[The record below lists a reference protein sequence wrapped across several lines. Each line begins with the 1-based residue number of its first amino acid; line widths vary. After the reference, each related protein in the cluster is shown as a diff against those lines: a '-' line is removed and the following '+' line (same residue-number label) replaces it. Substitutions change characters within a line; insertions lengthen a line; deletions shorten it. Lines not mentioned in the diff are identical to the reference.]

1 MYKPST
7 YLVVTYFPT
16 YLISYLLVHAPAI
29 SLGQKWQRTQV
40 SEKNSCSQWGEL

>member
-16 YLISYLLVHAPAI
+16 YLPLYMRPIYYKISY
-29 SLGQKWQRTQV
+29 Q
-40 SEKNSCSQWGEL
+40 GEIKY